1 MQNPNEIQEI
11 ERRVTCGH
19 ILVFG
24 AQAGRA
30 FLDGSALVE
39 LKMANVL
46 ETMERMIRLQ
56 LKLTPRSSILAI
68 RTRVLI
74 FCDANKYNI
83 GNILG

>member
-1 MQNPNEIQEI
+1 MQEMV
-11 ERRVTCGH
+11 RRVTCGQ

-30 FLDGSALVE
+30 FLDGSALVV

-46 ETMERMIRLQ
+46 DTIDRMIKLQ
-56 LKLTPRSSILAI
+56 LKLTPRRSILAI